1 MIDIMNLF
9 QLMYYNITVIV
20 VSGQNVLESIKP
32 EEFVGH
38 DVQLLRK
45 KFFPVAK
52 YFQFNNF
59 RDIADPSALTRC
71 LICGLNPVSLVT
83 NYYTSYICLT
93 VTQYTCQ
100 PKL

>member
-1 MIDIMNLF
+1 MNLF
-9 QLMYYNITVIV
+9 QLICYNITVIV

-32 EEFVGH
+32 GEFVEH
-38 DVQLLRK
+38 DVQFLWK
-45 KFFPVAK
+45 DHFPVAK

-59 RDIADPSALTRC
+59 SDIDDPSALTRC

-83 NYYTSYICLT
+83 NCYTLYICLT
-93 VTQYTCQ
+93 LTQHTCQ